1 MNMKKVFFFEPWF
14 FLFFGFFHL
23 HRIWGLIDRHGYARF
38 WMEVM
43 ESRNLFYYVLM
54 GLLGTLCVLGVLT
67 FFQNWGNNYWWRWVY
82 LFGGG
87 YVLFD
92 LFAIATGLDF
102 WHKILVRMFDT
113 NAWYWNFLWSS
124 FILMG
129 AAAAVLGCHIF
140 RIRRQTQQA
149 SQ

>member
-1 MNMKKVFFFEPWF
+1 MKKVFFFEPWF

-23 HRIWGLIDRHGYARF
+23 HRIWGLIDRHGYAQF
-38 WMEVM
+38 WMEVL

-54 GLLGTLCVLGVLT
+54 GLLGTLCILGVLT
-67 FFQNWGNNYWWRWVY
+67 FFQNRGNNYWWRWVY

-92 LFAIATGLDF
+92 LFAIAAGLDF
-102 WHKILVRMFDT
+102 WHKILVLMFDT
-113 NAWYWNFLWSS
+113 SAWYWNSLWSS

-140 RIRRQTQQA
+140 CIRRQTQQA

>member
-1 MNMKKVFFFEPWF
+1 MKKVFFFEPWF

-23 HRIWGLIDRHGYARF
+23 HRIWGLIDRHGYAQF
-38 WMEVM
+38 WLGVM
-43 ESRNLFYYVLM
+43 ESQNLFYYVLM

-67 FFQNWGNNYWWRWVY
+67 FFQNRGNNYWWRWVY

-92 LFAIATGLDF
+92 LFAIAVGLDF

-113 NAWYWNFLWSS
+113 NAWYWNLLWSF

-129 AAAAVLGCHIF
+129 AAAAVLGGHIF
-140 RIRRQTQQA
+140 RIRRQTKQA
-149 SQ
+149 NQ